1 MTDGQIAN
9 GPEPGRSLALLA
21 DLEAA
26 GAISVTGLYL
36 ADPNLP
42 YDQFEALCLLLGKIH
57 EAVRFAIGDAIIL
70 GENLYRE
77 KAYQAIESIN
87 LSEKGRLE
95 YVRVAQQVPR
105 SVRRKDLSWSHH
117 RAVASFTRTTADGR
131 RVADIPEQRKWL
143 KAASEQGMSHA
154 DLRDAIRDGA
164 PPEAPTTCRCCHRP
178 LD

>member
-1 MTDGQIAN
+1 
-9 GPEPGRSLALLA
+9 LA

-26 GAISVTGLYL
+26 GALSVTGLRL
-36 ADPNLP
+36 SDPNLP
-42 YDQFEALCLLLGKIH
+42 YDQFEALCVLLGKMH

-70 GENLYRE
+70 GEHLYRE
-77 KAYQAIESIN
+77 RAYQAIESIG

-117 RAVASFTRTTADGR
+117 RAVASFQRKTEDGR
-131 RVADIPEQRKWL
+131 SVPDIPEQRKWL

-154 DLRDAIRDGA
+154 DLRDAIRAGA
-164 PPEAPTTCRCCHRP
+164 PPEPTNTCRCCHRP